1 MDVLSTFIPPIVVFL
16 IVFSAPLFHMILAA
30 GRAVGRLPGYVRGA
44 GAARALVVS
53 PGFRTFFDSSVSP
66 SAEGVLDDTGLHR
79 PPTPG

>member
-30 GRAVGRLPGYVRGA
+30 GQAVGRLLPGYVRGA

-53 PGFRTFFDSSVSP
+53 PGI
-66 SAEGVLDDTGLHR
+66 
-79 PPTPG
+79 